1 MTLNHWRIFWLNIVK
16 NGVYLW
22 YQYYSNLFRKMRR
35 EANFGNIIAEI
46 LRKIRREEREMMW
59 LKWEREKGIL
69 AIILPKYVPQKTQLT
84 YLILETD
91 IRDCIDQNEK
101 KKKKLNCDKS
111 NAMTINYFNIF
122 LQIVVIFNFLLI
134 LIKTHQ

>member
-35 EANFGNIIAEI
+35 EANFGNTIAEI
-46 LRKIRREEREMMW
+46 LRNIRREEREMMW

-69 AIILPKYVPQKTQLT
+69 AIILPKYVPKKTQLT
-84 YLILETD
+84 CLILGTD

-111 NAMTINYFNIF
+111 NAMTTNYFNIF